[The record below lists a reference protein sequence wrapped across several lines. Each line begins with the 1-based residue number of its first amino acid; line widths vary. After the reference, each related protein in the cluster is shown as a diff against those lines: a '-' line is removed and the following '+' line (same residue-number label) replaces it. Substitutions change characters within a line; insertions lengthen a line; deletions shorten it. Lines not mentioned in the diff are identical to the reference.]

1 MNLNKRAD
9 EMKNFFNE
17 KIDGYDELH
26 LKIIAGKEK
35 IVDYIPRDAKNIIDL
50 GAGTGL
56 QLIKVYK
63 EFPNVKTTAIDVS
76 DEMLKKLE
84 ERHISDNITIVNES
98 FFDYDFE
105 TNIDAV
111 ISTQAL
117 HHFEPKDKLILYKK
131 VYDCLRNNGVFVN
144 EDYFAENEEVEKQGF
159 EDYYNL
165 VKGEGKHYDTP
176 LTIEHEAEIL
186 KEVGFSEVDKYVTD
200 DYKIIIAK
208 KNNLKR

>member
-1 MNLNKRAD
+1 MDLNKRAN

-84 ERHISDNITIVNES
+84 ERHINDNITIVNES

-144 EDYFAENEEVEKQGF
+144 EDYFAENEKVEKQGF

-208 KNNLKR
+208 K

>member
-1 MNLNKRAD
+1 MDLNKRAN

-76 DEMLKKLE
+76 DEILKKLE
-84 ERHISDNITIVNES
+84 
-98 FFDYDFE
+98 
-105 TNIDAV
+105 
-111 ISTQAL
+111 
-117 HHFEPKDKLILYKK
+117 
-131 VYDCLRNNGVFVN
+131 
-144 EDYFAENEEVEKQGF
+144 
-159 EDYYNL
+159 
-165 VKGEGKHYDTP
+165 
-176 LTIEHEAEIL
+176 
-186 KEVGFSEVDKYVTD
+186 
-200 DYKIIIAK
+200 
-208 KNNLKR
+208 